1 MASSVREVVRSVSE
15 GASCVHRSDGGKKW
29 GVQDGMALRAFGKR
43 DSPGGKRPLS
53 RLHAAAVGA
62 AEAASA
68 PRVGNPFDGRRRV
81 MVAAGMRL
89 DGIDAG
95 LEPGG
100 DKSC

>member
-1 MASSVREVVRSVSE
+1 M
-15 GASCVHRSDGGKKW
+15 
-29 GVQDGMALRAFGKR
+29 QDGMALRAFGKR

-62 AEAASA
+62 AEAAST

-81 MVAAGMRL
+81 TVAAGMRL